1 MLLRSLV
8 FLVSASAS
16 AFAQQIVYD
25 VAHNTTPIEG
35 TWSSGSMNVTTG
47 TTYANPNN
55 KTFSYPTNTG
65 QSFTNEATMWFEVL
79 RFRMYSNGSYPNCPT
94 IVLNW
99 SHGTFQLASNGSIL
113 FTPVGDG
120 YQQIQDPCAA
130 RSDFVEDY
138 NDTELYQSWQIFTDP
153 TDGPKLHMFAF
164 DGSPEPPMR
173 LLSAMPNMYPNQR
186 LTNAS
191 QSPTT

>member
-1 MLLRSLV
+1 
-8 FLVSASAS
+8 
-16 AFAQQIVYD
+16 
-25 VAHNTTPIEG
+25 
-35 TWSSGSMNVTTG
+35 
-47 TTYANPNN
+47 
-55 KTFSYPTNTG
+55 
-65 QSFTNEATMWFEVL
+65 
-79 RFRMYSNGSYPNCPT
+79 MYSNGTPPRFILHPCIFRPTLNPSPAGSYPNCPT

-99 SHGTFQLASNGSIL
+99 SHGTFQLAPNGSIL

-120 YQQIQDPCAA
+120 FQQIQDPCAA
-130 RSDFVEDY
+130 RSDFVEVY

-173 LLSAMPNMYPNQR
+173 LLSGTPNMYPNQR

-191 QSPTT
+191 QQSPTTILKRANTNIAAPIHWWNVVAVATVGAMLGSALLI